1 MQSLM
6 ASLQT
11 KSSRVRFSQTRML
24 ATMKITLRA
33 AVLSLLAAFLLLPAA
48 KAQTTPP
55 QVPGA
60 AKFDAVADKALLA
73 MRKKAE
79 ELNIQG
85 AAIVAYF
92 EGDTLQSWSSRMVVV
107 GSFRK
112 EPKDATDP
120 GSNVL
125 AFAYQKASEMANTL
139 RNSGTKPYTPMKG
152 ELGWEG
158 GVIIRGKSGYLIAAF
173 SGGKS
178 EDDVKVS
185 HAGIEALQTGL

>member
-1 MQSLM
+1 
-6 ASLQT
+6 
-11 KSSRVRFSQTRML
+11 ML
-24 ATMKITLRA
+24 AAMKILLRA
-33 AVLSLLAAFLLLPAA
+33 AVLSPLAAFLLTVPASP
-48 KAQTTPP
+48 QTTAHATHTPP
-55 QVPGA
+55 QMVTETPTQVPGS
-60 AKFDAVADKALLA
+60 AKFEAVSDKALLA

-92 EGDTLQSWSSRMVVV
+92 EGDTIQSWTSKMVVV
-107 GSFRK
+107 GSMRK
-112 EPKDATDP
+112 EPKDAADP

-139 RNSGTKPYTPMKG
+139 KNSGTKPYTPMKG

-158 GVIIRGKSGYLIAAF
+158 GVIVRGKSGYLVAAF